1 MYQNHLVRS
10 IKWSSDQLHF
20 DSCACSLHA
29 FCMHTCQD
37 WVSQNWIDFDE
48 ECFAHTSSECL
59 AIINWH
65 LHADFYHEVQ
75 NVCQLSR
82 LCALHAI
89 SKSKWYVDYQT
100 PYPMQG
106 FLWKGGSSKQ
116 IWCFLV
122 LYCMCILVWS
132 WYKCAVWG
140 HNFVHFECSWPSLF
154 SLFSGSMLIVFVIKF
169 RSHSNWGWTVI

>member
-48 ECFAHTSSECL
+48 EWFAHTSSECL

-65 LHADFYHEVQ
+65 LHAHFYHEVL

-82 LCALHAI
+82 FSALHAV

-106 FLWKGGSSKQ
+106 FLWKGGS
-116 IWCFLV
+116 ITNNPVRGRNDIIVWEV
-122 LYCMCILVWS
+122 LWTHPIVKLKHKCNVLKVSASAHWS
-132 WYKCAVWG
+132 
-140 HNFVHFECSWPSLF
+140 
-154 SLFSGSMLIVFVIKF
+154 
-169 RSHSNWGWTVI
+169 